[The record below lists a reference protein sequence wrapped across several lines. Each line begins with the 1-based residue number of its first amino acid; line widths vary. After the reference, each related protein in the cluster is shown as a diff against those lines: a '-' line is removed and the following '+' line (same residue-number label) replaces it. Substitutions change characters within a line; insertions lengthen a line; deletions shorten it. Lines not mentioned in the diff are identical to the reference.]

1 MFKDE
6 QGLQM
11 RTRDGITST
20 CEQLRLEQYH
30 DPLQR
35 QPLKTMIRSLDT
47 LNPQNQN
54 NKASNFSK
62 TTEEVFMGWGPQVK
76 ILQENDLK
84 KIEKAE
90 DRDARI
96 EKRKRRTR

>member
-1 MFKDE
+1 
-6 QGLQM
+6 
-11 RTRDGITST
+11 
-20 CEQLRLEQYH
+20 
-30 DPLQR
+30 
-35 QPLKTMIRSLDT
+35 
-47 LNPQNQN
+47 
-54 NKASNFSK
+54 
-62 TTEEVFMGWGPQVK
+62 MGWGPQVK

>member
-6 QGLQM
+6 NGLQM
-11 RTRDGITST
+11 RTKDGITSN
-20 CEQLRLEQYH
+20 CEQLRVEQYL
-30 DPLQR
+30 DPLQK
-35 QPLKTMIRSLDT
+35 QPLRTMIRSLDT
-47 LNPQNQN
+47 VNPQLQGNRQSSFA
-54 NKASNFSK
+54 KSIDD
-62 TTEEVFMGWGPQVK
+62 VFAGWGPQVK

>member
-1 MFKDE
+1 
-6 QGLQM
+6 
-11 RTRDGITST
+11 
-20 CEQLRLEQYH
+20 
-30 DPLQR
+30 
-35 QPLKTMIRSLDT
+35 MIRSLDT
-47 LNPQNQN
+47 VNPQNQGN
-54 NKASNFSK
+54 RQSSFAKAN
-62 TTEEVFMGWGPQVK
+62 EDVFMGWGPQVK